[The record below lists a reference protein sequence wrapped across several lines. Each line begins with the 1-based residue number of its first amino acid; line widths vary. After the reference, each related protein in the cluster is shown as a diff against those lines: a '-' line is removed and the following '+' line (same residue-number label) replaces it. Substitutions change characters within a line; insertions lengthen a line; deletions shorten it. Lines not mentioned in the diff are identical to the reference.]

1 MDPSPLTLLSL
12 LALSVGLSGVVL
24 GLVLVVVFTG
34 FLVLF
39 RRRSQKQ
46 QQSGSDS
53 WEVKLRMVCEEVQ
66 TAVDELSP
74 QWSAVDPPSP
84 STLTS
89 VAARLRRIDG
99 SLTGLVRE
107 APARASEAAEDI
119 HRVSVALQSA
129 LQAER
134 SSRLTGNPG
143 NPDQRVA
150 STRRLVERAA
160 ELEMAVQ
167 AALRL
172 VSEHDIP

>member
-1 MDPSPLTLLSL
+1 MDPSLPALLSL
-12 LALSVGLSGVVL
+12 LALSVGLGEVVL

-34 FLVLF
+34 CLVLF
-39 RRRSQKQ
+39 WRRSQKQ
-46 QQSGSDS
+46 QQSSSDS
-53 WEVKLRMVCEEVQ
+53 WEVKLRIACEEVQ
-66 TAVDELSP
+66 AAVGELFP
-74 QWSAVDPPSP
+74 QWSAVDDPPST

-89 VAARLRRIDG
+89 VAAHLRRIDG
-99 SLTGLVRE
+99 SLTGLIGI

-119 HRVSVALQSA
+119 HRVSVVLQSA

-134 SSRLTGNPG
+134 SNRLTG

-150 STRRLVERAA
+150 STRRIAERAV